1 MTTTWKTLEDY
12 LKPNPNLR
20 PPVATSKVWTPPRR
34 SRGKRK
40 ISLRSKGSSRGGF
53 QANGNATA
61 YESNLELDAAL
72 SLLARP
78 DVVDVI
84 DQYPQVS
91 FVDADGKRHRFTFD
105 FMSIHADGTKTA
117 HSVKPESKVEA
128 SRIQEIHGYL
138 QWQMSPKV
146 ATRIN
151 LITEE
156 KLTDEDRFNARL
168 IHTVRR
174 KPYPD
179 DDAIIERLISGL
191 HGSTTLGALAKASGR
206 RGYGYRAAARA
217 VAAGKLRLVRHGRMV
232 SKAVV
237 CRPNDKT

>member
-1 MTTTWKTLEDY
+1 MTTWKTLEEY

-20 PPVATSKVWTPPRR
+20 PPIATSKWTPPRK

-53 QANGNATA
+53 RANGNATA
-61 YESNLELDAAL
+61 YESDLELDAAL

-78 DVVDVI
+78 DVVDVL

-91 FVDADGKRHRFTFD
+91 FVGADGKRHRFTFD
-105 FMSIHADGTKTA
+105 FMSVHADGSRMA
-117 HSVKPESKVEA
+117 HSVKPKDKVEA
-128 SRIQEIHGYL
+128 SRVVEIHGYIRR
-138 QWQMSPKV
+138 QISPKV
-146 ATRIN
+146 ATHVN

-156 KLTDEDRFNARL
+156 KLTDDDRFNARL

-179 DDAIIERLISGL
+179 DDAIIARLISGL

-206 RGYGYRAAARA
+206 RGFGYRAAARA

-232 SKAVV
+232 SKAAV
-237 CRPNDKT
+237 CRPNDNI

>member
-1 MTTTWKTLEDY
+1 MTTTWKTLDEY

-20 PPVATSKVWTPPRR
+20 RPVASRVWTPPRK

-53 QANGNATA
+53 QAKGNATA
-61 YESNLELDAAL
+61 YESDLELDAAL
-72 SLLARP
+72 ALLARP

-91 FVDADGKRHRFTFD
+91 YVDSDGVRHRFTFD
-105 FMSIHADGTKTA
+105 FLSIHADGSRMA
-117 HSVKPESKVEA
+117 HSVKPKSKVEA
-128 SRIQEIHGYL
+128 ARVEEIHGFIRR
-138 QWQMSPKV
+138 QISAKV
-146 ATRIN
+146 ATHIN
-151 LITEE
+151 LVTEE

-179 DDAIIERLISGL
+179 DDAIIARLISGL

-206 RGYGYRAAARA
+206 RGFGYRAAARA

-232 SKAVV
+232 SKAAV
-237 CRPNDKT
+237 CRPNDNI